1 MSRELILNFI
11 QWKIFYLKYKPIR
24 VSLWLA
30 YKITE
35 NNWGSRLFAEL
46 IQTWKKYPASF
57 DKISTLTW
65 RLLVISR
72 QFFSFELCVS
82 ITSSLWNVYC
92 RNLNSIYM
100 QKSFCIFNKLQSSLA
115 ILLFPM
121 IYLRMYY
128 LLRVKWHR
136 KTSRVVRNVV

>member
-1 MSRELILNFI
+1 MSRELILNFN

-46 IQTWKKYPASF
+46 IQTWKKYPTSF